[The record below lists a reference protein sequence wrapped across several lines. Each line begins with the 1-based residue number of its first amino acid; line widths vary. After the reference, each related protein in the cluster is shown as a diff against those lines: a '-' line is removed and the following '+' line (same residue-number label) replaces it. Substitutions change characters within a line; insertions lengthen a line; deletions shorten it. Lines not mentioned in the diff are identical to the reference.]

1 MNFDKL
7 AHTFAAVTPE
17 RKRRR
22 GPGAAIRALGAV
34 LVGVVGGL
42 VAHRGLSGR
51 WLGAGGTGTPRS
63 IPMSEDEV
71 DEASKESF
79 PASDP
84 PSFTPG
90 TSVGGPRHESGT
102 DPEQTGR

>member
-1 MNFDKL
+1 MNFEKL
-7 AHTFAAVTPE
+7 AHTFAAVTPD
-17 RKRRR
+17 RNRGR
-22 GPGAAIRALGAV
+22 GPGAAVRAIGAV
-34 LVGVVGGL
+34 LVGVAGGL
-42 VAHRGLSGR
+42 LAHRGLTGR
-51 WLGAGGTGTPRS
+51 WLRAGRTETPRS

-90 TSVGGPRHESGT
+90 TSVGGPRDGT
-102 DPEQTGR
+102 GPDADDTSR

>member
-22 GPGAAIRALGAV
+22 GPGAAVRALGAV
-34 LVGVVGGL
+34 LVGVASGL
-42 VAHRGLSGR
+42 LAHRGLTGR
-51 WLGAGGTGTPRS
+51 WLGAGRAGTPRS
-63 IPMSEDEV
+63 IPMSENEV

-90 TSVGGPRHESGT
+90 TSVGGPRRGPGP